1 MTSAAEHR
9 RPVPSDGDAILN
21 ALPNPVLLVAPDG
34 RIVDA
39 NMAAESFFEIST
51 QFLQRQ
57 SLKELVPFGSPL
69 LALID
74 QVRTS
79 GSPVNE
85 YKVDLGTPRIGGDR
99 QVDLHVAP
107 LTERPGHIV
116 VMLQERTIADKMDR
130 QLTHRSAARSVI
142 ALAAMLAHEIKNP
155 LSGIRGA
162 AQLLEQQASS
172 EDRMLTRLICD
183 EADRIVTLVDRME
196 VFGDDRPVARGPV
209 NIHSVLDHV
218 KRLAQSGFARNIRFV
233 EDYDPS
239 LPPVLAN
246 QDQLIQVFLNLVKN
260 AAEAVADLGSDA
272 EIQLTTAFLAR
283 NRGYRCR
290 SSSASRTTVRACR
303 KTCFPTCSILSSP
316 QSRPAADW
324 DSRWWQRSSVITAA
338 SSNASPSR
346 GKPPSACC
354 CRCTTPPNISTRTIA
369 RTFRVRPRVP
379 HRTHDKEQ
387 QCPQVAYLS
396 PTTTPPSAQFSTRLF
411 RVPDTR
417 YG

>member
-1 MTSAAEHR
+1 MERCRMTSAAENL
-9 RPVPSDGDAILN
+9 RPVPSDGEAILN

-39 NMAAESFFEIST
+39 NMAAESFFEISA

-74 QVRTS
+74 QVRSS

-162 AQLLEQQASS
+162 AQLLEQAASS

-196 VFGDDRPVARGPV
+196 VFGDDRPVARGAV

-233 EDYDPS
+233 EEYDPS

-272 EIQLTTAFLAR
+272 EIQLTTAFRPGVRLSVPGKKSRVSLPLEFCVKDNGPGVPEDLLPNLFDPFVTTKATGSGLGLALVAKIV
-283 NRGYRCR
+283 GDHGGIIECE
-290 SSSASRTTVRACR
+290 SQPR
-303 KTCFPTCSILSSP
+303 KTIFRVLLPMFNTAKHFESNRDDVSGTPSHAS
-316 QSRPAADW
+316 Q
-324 DSRWWQRSSVITAA
+324 DSR
-338 SSNASPSR
+338 
-346 GKPPSACC
+346 
-354 CRCTTPPNISTRTIA
+354 
-369 RTFRVRPRVP
+369 
-379 HRTHDKEQ
+379 
-387 QCPQVAYLS
+387 
-396 PTTTPPSAQFSTRLF
+396 
-411 RVPDTR
+411 
-417 YG
+417 